1 MKGWRR
7 IAITLAGIA
16 ASLALRRKLGEMPS
30 RRLHFL
36 VLVAIIS
43 CPATA
48 LAQRADLAGTQ
59 KLIVEATNEFRREE
73 GVGAVTPNAA
83 LAKAA
88 QDFADFM
95 ARTDRYG
102 HEADGRNPADRAR
115 SHGYD
120 YCLVAENIASL
131 YNSAGFRTAEL
142 ARGCVEGWKHSPE
155 HRKNML
161 EAAAT
166 DTAVA
171 VARSQSSGRYYAVQM
186 FGRPKSE
193 RIEFRITNAAPQAV
207 RYHVASQAYSLRP
220 REARIHWLC
229 GPDELTLQSADGAN
243 LRNAT
248 LRPIRGDRLVVVSE
262 ASGVSIR
269 RER

>member
-1 MKGWRR
+1 MKGWR
-7 IAITLAGIA
+7 G
-16 ASLALRRKLGEMPS
+16 RKLGEMS
-30 RRLHFL
+30 SGSLHCL
-36 VLVAIIS
+36 VLVAILS

-48 LAQRADLAGTQ
+48 LAQRADLAGTA
-59 KLIVEATNEFRREE
+59 KLIVEATNELRREE
-73 GVGAVTPNAA
+73 GVGAVRPNAA

-88 QDFADFM
+88 QYFADFM

-120 YCLVAENIASL
+120 YCLVAENIAYL
-131 YNSAGFRTAEL
+131 YRSAGFRTAEL
-142 ARGCVEGWKHSPE
+142 AGGIVEGWKHSPE

-171 VARSQSSGRYYAVQM
+171 VARSDRSGRYYAVQM

-193 RIEFRITNAAPQAV
+193 RIEFRITNAAPQTV
-207 RYHVASQAYSLRP
+207 RYHLADQEYSLGP
-220 REARIHWLC
+220 RETRIHWLC
-229 GPDELTLQSADGAN
+229 GPDDLTLHAAAGASA
-243 LRNAT
+243 RST
-248 LRPIRGDRLVVVSE
+248 QVRPNRGDRLVVVSDP
-262 ASGVSIR
+262 SGVSIR

>member
-1 MKGWRR
+1 M
-7 IAITLAGIA
+7 
-16 ASLALRRKLGEMPS
+16 SS
-30 RRLHFL
+30 RRLHCL
-36 VLVAIIS
+36 VLVAILS

-48 LAQRADLAGTQ
+48 LAQRADLGSTER
-59 KLIVEATNEFRREE
+59 LVVEATNEFRREE
-73 GVGAVTPNAA
+73 GVGAVKPNPA

-88 QDFADFM
+88 QDFADYM

-102 HEADGRNPADRAR
+102 HNADGRDPADRAR

-120 YCLVAENIASL
+120 YCLVAENIAYL
-131 YNSAGFRTAEL
+131 YRSAGLRTAEL
-142 ARGCVEGWKHSPE
+142 AGGIVEGWKHSPE

-171 VARSQSSGRYYAVQM
+171 VARSDRSGRYYAVQM

-193 RIEFRITNAAPQAV
+193 RIEFRITNAAPQTVSYRIAG
-207 RYHVASQAYSLRP
+207 QEYSLRA
-220 REARIHWLC
+220 REGRIHGLC
-229 GPDELTLQSADGAN
+229 GPDDLTLHAGAGASA
-243 LRNAT
+243 RST
-248 LRPIRGDRLVVVSE
+248 QVRPNRGDRLVVVSE
-262 ASGVSIR
+262 PGGVSIR